1 MIILAKLR
9 AVALA
14 IFLFIPILL
23 PAQADKPV
31 KTTKPYRILT
41 SGKQITVKSTK
52 EMKSL
57 MVWTA
62 SGHRILEQKEM
73 NVQSYDFRIDVKDKY
88 FFMMIQL
95 TDGKIYTEKIGI
107 P

>member
-1 MIILAKLR
+1 MITLTALRKVIFAIL
-9 AVALA
+9 V
-14 IFLFIPILL
+14 FIPILIK
-23 PAQADKPV
+23 AQVEKPE
-31 KTTKPYRILT
+31 KTSKPYRILT
-41 SGKQITVKSTK
+41 SGKQVTIKSIK
-52 EMKSL
+52 DMKSL

-73 NVQSYDFRIDVKDKY
+73 NVQSYDFRIDVKEKY

-95 TDGKIYTEKIGI
+95 SDGKVFTEKIGI